1 MRTTEAGRGRPWRH
15 RPAVVTPASTFDAGH
30 AGQPGKSPS
39 TSGPSPTTLGSEAD
53 GGRRRRRIGLGAGLV
68 VVLVAAAAAWL
79 LTRSDGTKPAHAK
92 PPAVATTATTTTTAT
107 VEAGPTKAAG
117 EAYIAFE
124 EAVAAAGAIPDPDF
138 PALRETATGQAL
150 ADAVEQLR
158 AWKLSGRVAR
168 TVGPVA
174 DGVRV
179 TGASL
184 ATEGVRV
191 RACEVNDDQVVI
203 ADSGRVVNADVV
215 TRLYDVTVVQEEGR
229 WKVQRLVVVERWEGV
244 AGCASDRA

>member
-1 MRTTEAGRGRPWRH
+1 M
-15 RPAVVTPASTFDAGH
+15 
-30 AGQPGKSPS
+30 
-39 TSGPSPTTLGSEAD
+39 
-53 GGRRRRRIGLGAGLV
+53 
-68 VVLVAAAAAWL
+68 AAAAAWL
-79 LTRSDGTKPAHAK
+79 LTRTDGTKPAPAK
-92 PPAVATTATTTTTAT
+92 PPAVATTTTTAT

-158 AWKLSGRVAR
+158 AWQLSGRVTRA
-168 TVGPVA
+168 VGPVT

-179 TGASL
+179 IGASL
-184 ATEGVRV
+184 TTEGVRV
-191 RACEVNDDQVVI
+191 RSCEVNDDQVVI
-203 ADSGRVVNADVV
+203 ADSGQVVNADVV

-229 WKVQRLVVVERWEGV
+229 WKVQRLAVIERWEGV
-244 AGCASDRA
+244 AGCANDRA

>member
-1 MRTTEAGRGRPWRH
+1 MRTTEAGRRRRWWH
-15 RPAVVTPASTFDAGH
+15 RGPAGVTTAPVLSSGND
-30 AGQPGKSPS
+30 GQPGESAS
-39 TSGPSPTTLGSEAD
+39 TSGPSPARLSEAD
-53 GGRRRRRIGLGAGLV
+53 GSRPRRRTELGLGLV

-79 LTRSDGTKPAHAK
+79 LTRSDDTKPVPAE
-92 PPAVATTATTTTTAT
+92 PPAVATTATTAT
-107 VEAGPTKAAG
+107 VGADPTKAAG

-158 AWKLSGRVAR
+158 AWQLSGRVTRA
-168 TVGPVA
+168 VGPVT

-184 ATEGVRV
+184 TTEGVRV

-203 ADSGRVVNADVV
+203 ADSGQVVNADVV
-215 TRLYDVTVVQEEGR
+215 TRLYDVTVVQEGDR
-229 WKVQRLVVVERWEGV
+229 WKVSQLRVVERWEGV
-244 AGCASDRA
+244 AGCASDRS

>member
-1 MRTTEAGRGRPWRH
+1 MRTTEEGRGRPWRH
-15 RPAVVTPASTFDAGH
+15 RPAATTPASPLGAGDDD
-30 AGQPGKSPS
+30 QPGESPS
-39 TSGPSPTTLGSEAD
+39 TSGPSPTGLGSEAD
-53 GGRRRRRIGLGAGLV
+53 GGRPRHRTALGAGLV
-68 VVLVAAAAAWL
+68 VVLAAALAAWL
-79 LTRSDGTKPAHAK
+79 LTRSDGTEPTPAK
-92 PPAVATTATTTTTAT
+92 PPATAATTTTAA
-107 VEAGPTKAAG
+107 VEADPTEAAG

-158 AWKLSGRVAR
+158 AWQLSGRVTR

-184 ATEGVRV
+184 STEGVRV

-203 ADSGRVVNADVV
+203 ADSGQVVNAEVV

-229 WKVQRLVVVERWEGV
+229 WKVQRLVVIERWEGV